1 MATNKHAVFRNGQ
14 EERSCLMD
22 LSQSI
27 EPNSQQV
34 NAEDLI
40 ASARTVTITS
50 VEAGTSEQPVFVH
63 LQEFPGRTYRPSKSM
78 RRLMVSAWGPEASE
92 YTGRRLTL
100 VRNPDIRF
108 GKDIVGGIEISSM
121 SHIDKPL
128 TVALT
133 VSRGKRRNFTVQPLP
148 AAARIEAVSAETVKE
163 WVSALTAATDVA
175 ALQALWLDA
184 VAEGVAKSP
193 EVLAAKDRRKGELT

>member
-1 MATNKHAVFRNGQ
+1 
-14 EERSCLMD
+14 MD

-40 ASARTVTITS
+40 ASPRTVTITG
-50 VEAGTSEQPVFVH
+50 VEAGTGEQPVFVH

-78 RRLMVSAWGPEASE
+78 RRLMVSAWGPEASA

-108 GKDIVGGIEISSM
+108 GKDVVGGIEISSM

-128 TVALT
+128 TIALT
-133 VSRGKRRNFTVQPLP
+133 VSRGKRRNFTVKPLATEAP
-148 AAARIEAVSAETVKE
+148 AAPAT
-163 WVSALTAATDVA
+163 SALPVEVA
-175 ALQALWLDA
+175 EDWVASFNDASDLPALQALWLEA
-184 VAEGVAKSP
+184 GKAGVAKNATI
-193 EVLAAKDRRKGELT
+193 LAAKDARKAELS